1 METLNLITLGCAKN
15 KVDSE
20 HLLGALR
27 DRYEIRYDSDRRA
40 DVVLIN
46 TCGFILDAKQEAVD
60 TILRAVRM
68 KEAGKIRRL
77 YVFGC
82 LSERYADQLRGE
94 IPEVDRYFGVRNLK
108 DIVKELGSESEVGT
122 DRILTGPNH
131 YAYLKIAE
139 GCNWMCGYCAIPLI
153 RGRFESV
160 PMENLVK
167 EAEYLSSLG
176 VRELILIAQDI
187 TYYGMDIYGRRAL
200 AELIGRLSEINGIKW
215 IRLHYGYP
223 AQFPMDVME
232 TMSANSKVCHYLD
245 LPFQHISDNVLS
257 AMKRRITKSETYAL
271 VDKLRAMVPDLS
283 LRTTLLVGY
292 PGETE
297 SDMDELEDFVRYCHF
312 DKLGV
317 FPYSEEEG
325 TYSAKHLKDSVPED
339 VKAERVDRIM
349 SLQAGIS
356 ESNLNRKVGTFQKVI
371 IDGREGDYYI
381 GRTQWDSPE
390 VDGVV
395 YITSPHTLHRGSFH
409 RCLITSST
417 EYDLYATLAD

>member
-1 METLNLITLGCAKN
+1 MKTLNLITLGCAKN

-20 HLLGALR
+20 HLLGALK
-27 DRYEIRYDSDRRA
+27 DRYEIRYDSDRRS

-46 TCGFILDAKQEAVD
+46 TCGFILDAKQEAID
-60 TILRAVRM
+60 TILRAARM
-68 KEAGKIRRL
+68 KQTGKIEKL

-82 LSERYADQLRGE
+82 LSERYADELREE
-94 IPEVDRYFGVRNLK
+94 IPEVDSFFGVKNLK
-108 DIVKELGSESEVGT
+108 DIVAELGCDTNVGI
-122 DRILTGPNH
+122 DRVLTGPNH

-153 RGRFESV
+153 RGRAESV
-160 PMENLVK
+160 PMETLVR
-167 EAEYLSSLG
+167 ETEYLASVG
-176 VRELILIAQDI
+176 VKELILIAQDI
-187 TYYGMDIYGRRAL
+187 TYYGMDLYGHRAL
-200 AELIGRLSEINGIKW
+200 AELINRLSSVDGIKW

-223 AQFPMDVME
+223 AEFPIDVME
-232 TMSANSKVCHYLD
+232 TMVSNPKVCHYLD

-257 AMKRRITKSETYAL
+257 AMKRRITKTETYAL
-271 VDKLRAMVPDLS
+271 VDTLRTMVPDLS

-297 SDMDELEDFVRYCHF
+297 EDMKELEEFVRYCRF

-325 TYSAKHLKDSVPED
+325 TYSAKNLVDSIPFDE
-339 VKAERVDRIM
+339 KQNRVDRIM

-356 ESNLNRKVGTFQKVI
+356 ESNLRLKVGTTQMVI

-395 YITSPHTLHRGSFH
+395 YITSPRTLRRGTFH
-409 RCLITSST
+409 KCRITSSS
-417 EYDLYATLAD
+417 EYDLYGDVK